1 MVYWLIALVLLSA
14 QQTAPNLILNK
25 IGFADGANVEWVI
38 SLSNTGGTAD
48 QNVTLTDT
56 LPLTLSVTSVTSNL
70 GEAIIDGQTVT
81 VTIPALE
88 SGATVQVSIITEA
101 ARPGSI
107 ENTICVVSESVDETC
122 ASALAVSALPATGH
136 TPYWRNYVLLAV
148 LCLTVMGGAFVFKR
162 RFARRDNRENAPPRT
177 LG

>member
-25 IGFADGANVEWVI
+25 IGFADGATVEWVI

-48 QNVTLTDT
+48 RNVILTDQ
-56 LPLTLSVTSVTSNL
+56 LPPALTIDSVTANL
-70 GEAIIDGQTVT
+70 GEANIDGQTVT
-81 VTIPALE
+81 VAIPTLE
-88 SGATVQVSIITEA
+88 SGATVQVSIITQA
-101 ARPGSI
+101 AQPGSV
-107 ENTICVVSESVDETC
+107 ENTVCVVSASTDDTC
-122 ASALAVSALPATGH
+122 ISALAVSALPATGH

-148 LCLTVMGGAFVFKR
+148 LCSLVVIGVFVFKR
-162 RFARRDNRENAPPRT
+162 RLLPRDVPPPRT